1 MSRKITV
8 EHPDFIQH
16 KLEVEFKA
24 IKMVILYDGEA
35 VKLNRRGKFK
45 VFDDKGQEREGDM
58 SSNLFKPV
66 SLRIDGGEKI
76 QVSEN
81 LPKVLYVFMALN
93 ILLISGGAIGG
104 ALMGI
109 NLAFDRTI
117 FLSDKPVMLKGVF
130 CLVLTLL
137 SFYLLAQIQLA
148 FR

>member
-1 MSRKITV
+1 MSKKITI
-8 EHPDFIQH
+8 EHPDFIEH
-16 KLEVEFKA
+16 KLTAQFKA
-24 IKMVILYDGEA
+24 LKIAILYDGDV

-45 VFDDKGQEREGDM
+45 VIDDKGQEREGDM

-76 QVSEN
+76 QISED

-93 ILLISGGAIGG
+93 LLLISGGAIGG

-117 FLSDKPVMLKGVF
+117 FLSDKPVVLKGVF
-130 CLVLTLL
+130 CLLLTFL
-137 SFYLLAQIQLA
+137 SFYLLAQMQSA
-148 FR
+148 FH

>member
-1 MSRKITV
+1 V
-8 EHPDFIQH
+8 
-16 KLEVEFKA
+16 L
-24 IKMVILYDGEA
+24 
-35 VKLNRRGKFK
+35 
-45 VFDDKGQEREGDM
+45 DDKGQEREGDM

-76 QVSEN
+76 QISEN

-117 FLSDKPVMLKGVF
+117 FLSDKPVILKGVF